1 MDSPNRKLNGLSSA
15 NHISINNSLIGLL
28 THRTKDNET
37 LVNSE
42 RLEIIETSDTYSLKI
57 NKAVMTDAGNYS
69 VKLTNALGEE
79 TKSAAV
85 TVKCKLIFL
94 PHFHF
99 FSFIFNR
106 IDLQLWLNCE
116 FPRSCKD

>member
-1 MDSPNRKLNGLSSA
+1 MDSTNRKLNGLSSV
-15 NHISINNSLIGLL
+15 NHLSINNSLIGLL

-37 LVNSE
+37 LVNSK
-42 RLEIIETSDTYSLKI
+42 RLEIIKTSDTYSLKI
-57 NKAVMTDAGNYS
+57 NKTVMTDAGNNS

-85 TVKCKLIFL
+85 TLKCKLIFL

-99 FSFIFNR
+99 FSFLFNR
-106 IDLQLWLNCE
+106 IDVQPWLNCA

>member
-1 MDSPNRKLNGLSSA
+1 MDNPNRKLNGLSSA
-15 NHISINNSLIGLL
+15 NHLSINKTLIGLL

-85 TVKCKLIFL
+85 TLKCKLIFSS
-94 PHFHF
+94 P
-99 FSFIFNR
+99 FSFFLISF
-106 IDLQLWLNCE
+106 
-116 FPRSCKD
+116 